1 MEGIKK
7 LTVITKSVK
16 EQTQE
21 LIDNF
26 THLIGEA
33 EKRRLSAGNKFEYYK
48 FEFADGEKNAYEDA
62 SKKLTKIMNNM

>member
-7 LTVITKSVK
+7 LTVIAKTLK

-26 THLIGEA
+26 THLIEEA
-33 EKRRLSAGNKFEYYK
+33 EKRRSSASKKFEYYK

-62 SKKLTKIMNNM
+62 SKKLTKILSNM